1 MKRLILATQNA
12 KKGRELAELA
22 AGRFTVQ
29 TLADIGVDPDVV
41 EDKDTFEGNARTKL
55 DQIADALIAAGHALD
70 DVRAII
76 ADDSGIVVDALDGA
90 PGVRSAR
97 FASDHGAG
105 EGDQANNDLLLKKL
119 EGVPHEGRTAR
130 YACAICVRLLP
141 EGEHRMAFATVE
153 GHIATDEKGE
163 GGFGYDPMFIPEAYP
178 DRRMAEITAEQ
189 KHAISHRGKA
199 MREALGWL

>member
-1 MKRLILATQNA
+1 MKRIILATQNA

-29 TLADIGVDPDVV
+29 TLADLDVDPDVV
-41 EDKDTFEGNARTKL
+41 EDQDTFEGNARTKL
-55 DQIADALIAAGHALD
+55 DQIVDALLAAGHDLE
-70 DVRAII
+70 DVRAVI
-76 ADDSGIVVDALDGA
+76 ADDSGIVVDALEGA

-97 FASDHGAG
+97 FAADHGAG
-105 EGDQANNDLLLKKL
+105 EGDQANNDLLLRKL
-119 EGVPHEGRTAR
+119 DGVPHALRTAR

-141 EGEHRMAFATVE
+141 EGEHRIAFGTVE
-153 GHIATDEKGE
+153 GHIATDEQGE
-163 GGFGYDPMFIPEAYP
+163 GGFGYDPLFVPVDYP
-178 DRRMAEITAEQ
+178 DRRMAEITAAQ